1 MKHNKKYNIG
11 VIFELLTKQVAT
23 GVINERPE
31 ISEKASSLINKY
43 FSIDGLL
50 HEELLLFN
58 ILLYNQADSHRVASK
73 LLEGTLMSA
82 QIMEESE
89 LIKVKE
95 TLIKEISEVFD
106 EQTFFKTKIPN
117 YKVYASIQQL
127 LDLSRKKQDSRK
139 ITEKIILEET
149 VIDHLLNNT
158 EVQRAKEQY
167 EKNNKQSV
175 DGFTMKLVLEKFNQ
189 RYDGQFNP
197 EQKVLLRSFINN
209 DLKNFE
215 ISAGKEIHRVDDV
228 LEKAIVECQ
237 DSLLRIKLQDAKK
250 ILNEIKILEP
260 SEEVLTRLLTYL
272 DLAEDLQG
280 EVINAGQ
287 V

>member
-23 GVINERPE
+23 GVINEQPAV
-31 ISEKASSLINKY
+31 SKKASTLINKY
-43 FSIDGLL
+43 FSTNALL

-73 LLEGTLMSA
+73 LLEGTLVSA
-82 QIMEESE
+82 QAMEERE
-89 LIKVKE
+89 LIEVKE
-95 TLIKEISEVFD
+95 TLIKEISEIFD

-127 LDLSRKKQDSRK
+127 LNLSRKKQNSRK

-175 DGFTMKLVLEKFNQ
+175 DNFTMKLVLEKFNTK
-189 RYDGQFNP
+189 YDSKFNS
-197 EQKVLLRSFINN
+197 EQKVLLRDFINN
-209 DLKNFE
+209 NTQEFE
-215 ISAGKEIHRVDDV
+215 KHAKDEIIKVDGV
-228 LEKAIVECQ
+228 LEKAINECN
-237 DSLLRIKLQDAKK
+237 DSLLKIKLQDAKK
-250 ILNEIKILEP
+250 ILNEIKTLEL
-260 SEEVLTRLLTYL
+260 SENVLTRLLTYL
-272 DLAEDLQG
+272 DLTKDLQA
-280 EVINAGQ
+280 EALNASQ
-287 V
+287 I

>member
-1 MKHNKKYNIG
+1 
-11 VIFELLTKQVAT
+11 
-23 GVINERPE
+23 
-31 ISEKASSLINKY
+31 
-43 FSIDGLL
+43 
-50 HEELLLFN
+50 
-58 ILLYNQADSHRVASK
+58 
-73 LLEGTLMSA
+73 
-82 QIMEESE
+82 
-89 LIKVKE
+89 
-95 TLIKEISEVFD
+95 
-106 EQTFFKTKIPN
+106 
-117 YKVYASIQQL
+117 
-127 LDLSRKKQDSRK
+127 
-139 ITEKIILEET
+139 
-149 VIDHLLNNT
+149 
-158 EVQRAKEQY
+158 
-167 EKNNKQSV
+167 
-175 DGFTMKLVLEKFNQ
+175 MKLVLEKFNQ

-280 EVINAGQ
+280 EVTN
-287 V
+287 VS

>member
-23 GVINERPE
+23 GVINEQPAV
-31 ISEKASSLINKY
+31 SKKASTLINKY
-43 FSIDGLL
+43 FSTNALL

-73 LLEGTLMSA
+73 LLEGTLVSA
-82 QIMEESE
+82 QAMEERE
-89 LIKVKE
+89 LIEVKE
-95 TLIKEISEVFD
+95 TLIKEISEIFD

-127 LDLSRKKQDSRK
+127 LNLSRKKQNSRK

-175 DGFTMKLVLEKFNQ
+175 DNFTMKLVLEKFNTK
-189 RYDGQFNP
+189 YDSKFNS
-197 EQKVLLRSFINN
+197 EQKVLLRDFINN
-209 DLKNFE
+209 NTQEFE
-215 ISAGKEIHRVDDV
+215 KHAKDEIIKVDSV
-228 LEKAIVECQ
+228 LEKAINECN
-237 DSLLRIKLQDAKK
+237 DSLLKIKLQDAKK
-250 ILNEIKILEP
+250 ILNEIKTLEL
-260 SEEVLTRLLTYL
+260 SENVLTRLLTYL
-272 DLAEDLQG
+272 DLTKDLQA
-280 EVINAGQ
+280 EALNASQ
-287 V
+287 I

>member
-23 GVINERPE
+23 GVINEQPAV
-31 ISEKASSLINKY
+31 SKKASTLINKY
-43 FSIDGLL
+43 FSTNALL

-73 LLEGTLMSA
+73 LLEGTLVSA
-82 QIMEESE
+82 QAMEERE
-89 LIKVKE
+89 LIEVKE
-95 TLIKEISEVFD
+95 TLIKEISEIFD
-106 EQTFFKTKIPN
+106 EQIFFKTKIPN

-127 LDLSRKKQDSRK
+127 LNLSRKKQNSRK

-175 DGFTMKLVLEKFNQ
+175 DNFTMKLVLEKFNTK
-189 RYDGQFNP
+189 YDSKFNS
-197 EQKVLLRSFINN
+197 EQKVLLRDFINN
-209 DLKNFE
+209 NTQEFE
-215 ISAGKEIHRVDDV
+215 KHAKDEIIKVDSV
-228 LEKAIVECQ
+228 LEKAINECN
-237 DSLLRIKLQDAKK
+237 DSLLKIKLQDAKK
-250 ILNEIKILEP
+250 ILNEIKTLEL
-260 SEEVLTRLLTYL
+260 SENVLTRLLTYL
-272 DLAEDLQG
+272 DLTKDLQA
-280 EVINAGQ
+280 EALNASQ
-287 V
+287 I

>member
-23 GVINERPE
+23 GVINEQPE
-31 ISEKASSLINKY
+31 VSKKASTLINKY
-43 FSIDGLL
+43 FSMDGLL

-73 LLEGTLMSA
+73 LLEGTLISSQA
-82 QIMEESE
+82 MEESE

-127 LDLSRKKQDSRK
+127 LDLSRKKQSSRK

-189 RYDGQFNP
+189 KYDGQFNS
-197 EQKVLLRSFINN
+197 EQKALLRSFINS

-215 ISAGKEIHRVDDV
+215 TSAEKEIHRVDDV

-280 EVINAGQ
+280 EVVNAS
-287 V
+287 

>member
-23 GVINERPE
+23 GVINEQPE
-31 ISEKASSLINKY
+31 VSKKASTLINKY
-43 FSIDGLL
+43 FSMDGLL

-73 LLEGTLMSA
+73 LLEGTLISSQA
-82 QIMEESE
+82 MEESE
-89 LIKVKE
+89 LIKVIE

-127 LDLSRKKQDSRK
+127 LDLSRKKQSSRK

-189 RYDGQFNP
+189 KYDGQFNS
-197 EQKVLLRSFINN
+197 EQKALLRSFINS

-215 ISAGKEIHRVDDV
+215 TSAEKEIHRVDDV

-280 EVINAGQ
+280 EVVNAS
-287 V
+287 

>member
-127 LDLSRKKQDSRK
+127 LDLSRKKQNSRK

>member
-23 GVINERPE
+23 GVINEQPAV
-31 ISEKASSLINKY
+31 SKKASTLINKY
-43 FSIDGLL
+43 FSTNALL

-73 LLEGTLMSA
+73 LLEGTLVSA
-82 QIMEESE
+82 QAMEERE
-89 LIKVKE
+89 LIEVKE

-127 LDLSRKKQDSRK
+127 LDLSRKKQNSRK

>member
-11 VIFELLTKQVAT
+11 VIFELLSKQVAA
-23 GVINERPE
+23 GIINEQPK
-31 ISEKASSLINKY
+31 ISKKASTLINKY
-43 FSIDGLL
+43 FSMDGLL

-73 LLEGTLMSA
+73 LLEGTLMSSQA
-82 QIMEESE
+82 MKESE

-95 TLIKEISEVFD
+95 TLIKDISELFD

-127 LDLSRKKQDSRK
+127 LDLSRKKQSSRK

-167 EKNNKQSV
+167 EKNNKQPV
-175 DGFTMKLVLEKFNQ
+175 DNFTMQLVLEKFNQ
-189 RYDGQFNP
+189 KYDKQFNP
-197 EQKVLLRSFINN
+197 EQKTLLRSFINN
-209 DLKNFE
+209 DLKGFE
-215 ISAGKEIHRVDDV
+215 TSAGKEIHRVDDV

-272 DLAEDLQG
+272 DLAKDLQG
-280 EVINAGQ
+280 EVANAS
-287 V
+287 